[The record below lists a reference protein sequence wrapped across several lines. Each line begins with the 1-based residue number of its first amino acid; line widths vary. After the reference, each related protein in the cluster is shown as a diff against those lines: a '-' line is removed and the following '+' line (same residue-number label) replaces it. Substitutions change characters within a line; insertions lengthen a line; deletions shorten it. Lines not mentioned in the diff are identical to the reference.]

1 MRCSTASGIGDM
13 AEAVSL
19 DPFSLAH
26 ISNARLRHSLK
37 GMLRVARLE
46 QECMYR
52 LAYSSAECIGKY
64 RRGHCYACK
73 HGMGLEE
80 RTCRVFSRVVKGE
93 MGSVPVSSGA
103 AKSIALY

>member
-13 AEAVSL
+13 AEADSL

-37 GMLRVARLE
+37 GMLRVAKLE

-52 LAYSSAECIGKY
+52 LAYGGDECIGKY

-73 HGMGLEE
+73 HEMGLEG
-80 RTCRVFSRVVKGE
+80 RTCVFSRVVIGE
-93 MGSVPVSSGA
+93 MDQY
-103 AKSIALY
+103 L